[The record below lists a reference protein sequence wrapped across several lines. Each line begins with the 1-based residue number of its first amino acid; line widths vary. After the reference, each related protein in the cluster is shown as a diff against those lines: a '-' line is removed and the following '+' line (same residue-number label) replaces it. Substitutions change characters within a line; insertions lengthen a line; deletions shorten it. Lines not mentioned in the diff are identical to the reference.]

1 MNSDHLEL
9 GSLVRD
15 WMALSASTAL
25 LTASRAELKELLLV
39 VVLLGA
45 AAVDSGTGSVRQQQC
60 EDFISLFTSDTIVRS
75 DKLSNI

>member
-25 LTASRAELKELLLV
+25 LTALMASRAELKELLLV
-39 VVLLGA
+39 VAFPGA
-45 AAVDSGTGSVRQQQC
+45 AAVDSGTGYVRRQQ
-60 EDFISLFTSDTIVRS
+60 L
-75 DKLSNI
+75 

>member
-25 LTASRAELKELLLV
+25 LTALMASRAELKELLLV
-39 VVLLGA
+39 VAFPGA
-45 AAVDSGTGSVRQQQC
+45 ATVDSGTGSVRRQQ
-60 EDFISLFTSDTIVRS
+60 LKTV
-75 DKLSNI
+75 N